1 MTERT
6 NVERKKGEIVE
17 RNNDEGN
24 KADGKNVE
32 GTKGDEEKRR
42 KVN

>member
-6 NVERKKGEIVE
+6 NIERKKVEIVE
-17 RNNDEGN
+17 RNNDERN
-24 KADGKNVE
+24 KADGTNDE
-32 GTKGDEEKRR
+32 GNKVDEEKRR